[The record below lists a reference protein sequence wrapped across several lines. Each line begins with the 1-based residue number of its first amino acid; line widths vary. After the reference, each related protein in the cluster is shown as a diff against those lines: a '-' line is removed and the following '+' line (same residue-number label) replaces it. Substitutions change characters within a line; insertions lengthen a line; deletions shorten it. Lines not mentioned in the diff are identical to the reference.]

1 MLEAAATLHSHVGG
15 LQSEWQAG
23 GLATAA
29 AAAAVLK
36 ELTPR
41 LAELGAR
48 RDRLEIANKWA
59 GGTARRRVTQSGS
72 S

>member
-1 MLEAAATLHSHVGG
+1 VLEAVATLHSHVGG

-23 GLATAA
+23 GLATAAA

-59 GGTARRRVTQSGS
+59 TRTARRRVTQSGS
-72 S
+72 